1 MKYVILAV
9 GLALIGGAACQQK
22 DAEPAAAE
30 NPAAES
36 KAEGFEFAVVKK
48 GLELSLTGVRGVQW
62 EKLTQTCK
70 EIPCEF
76 ILDSAGLNPGNR
88 PIAGFGIGFRLDAKG
103 VLMSS
108 SGGASWDT
116 LNYACADAQCSF
128 KVDEKGVAGI

>member
-1 MKYVILAV
+1 MKYAILAV
-9 GLALIGGAACQQK
+9 GLALIGGLACQQK

-30 NPAAES
+30 NTAAENP
-36 KAEGFEFAVVKK
+36 AEGFEFTVEKK
-48 GLELSLTGVRGVQW
+48 GLELSLAGVRGVQW
-62 EKLTQTCK
+62 KKLTHACK

-76 ILDSAGLNPGNR
+76 ILDSAGLNAGSR

-103 VLMSS
+103 VFMSS

-128 KVDEKGVAGI
+128 KVDEKGVSGI